1 MYENNLEKIEKSNGI
16 SNDDSMNKIA
26 DDIEPRVMGQ
36 SSTDDLVNEVNEI
49 IMKNEMNM
57 F

>member
-1 MYENNLEKIEKSNGI
+1 MDENNLEKAEKSIDI
-16 SNDDSMNKIA
+16 SNEDSMNTI
-26 DDIEPRVMGQ
+26 DDEVEAKLMGQ
-36 SSTDDLVNEVNEI
+36 SSTADLVNEA

>member
-1 MYENNLEKIEKSNGI
+1 MDENNLEKTEKSTGI
-16 SNDDSMNKIA
+16 LNDDSMNTIA
-26 DDIEPRVMGQ
+26 DDVEQKAMKQ
-36 SSTDDLVNEVNEI
+36 LSTDPVDEVNEA

>member
-1 MYENNLEKIEKSNGI
+1 MDENNLEKTEKSTGI
-16 SNDDSMNKIA
+16 SNNDSMNTIA
-26 DDIEPRVMGQ
+26 DDVEPKVINQ
-36 SSTDDLVNEVNEI
+36 SRTDLVNEVNEA

>member
-1 MYENNLEKIEKSNGI
+1 MDENNLENTEKSTGV
-16 SNDDSMNKIA
+16 SNYDNMITIAGDVETKI
-26 DDIEPRVMGQ
+26 MKQ
-36 SSTDDLVNEVNEI
+36 SSTDLVNEVNEA

>member
-1 MYENNLEKIEKSNGI
+1 MDENNLEKTEKSTDI
-16 SNDDSMNKIA
+16 SNDDSMNTIA
-26 DDIEPRVMGQ
+26 DDVEHKVIKQ
-36 SSTDDLVNEVNEI
+36 SSADLVNEVNET